1 MLGEPALEGFPDRI
15 EMGCA
20 IDVGLADMREVAAEV
35 GQQRPPDRPYETLE
49 VVQFAG
55 VRGGDQGGADLD
67 DFHFLQGPAAFRG
80 GGLQI
85 DYQPV
90 RHRSYPYQGPR

>member
-1 MLGEPALEGFPDRI
+1 MSRWAAPST
-15 EMGCA
+15 
-20 IDVGLADMREVAAEV
+20 LAWLICVVAAEV
-35 GQQRPPDRPYETLE
+35 GQQRPPDRSYETLE

-80 GGLQI
+80 SGLQI
-85 DYQPV
+85 DTSQ
-90 RHRSYPYQGPR
+90 